1 MTTPGQFKEYIWLVN
16 TIYKARKISLKGINE
31 QWLQTEMS
39 EGVEINRTTFYRH
52 RCAIEDIFGVYID
65 CDRKA
70 GNKYF
75 IGNREVLHEDS
86 VQNWMLTTLS
96 VSNLLSESMSL
107 NDRIL
112 LESVPSGGGMLETV
126 IKAMKESR
134 KLSFS
139 YQKYG
144 KQQPD
149 ADREVSPYCVKL
161 FRQRWYVLGPI
172 ANGEMRLFSLDRMGD
187 VTLQKEKFKMDKNF
201 DAIAYF
207 SESYGVMVDHRIDT
221 ERIVLRAYGLEPY
234 YLRDLPLHHS
244 QREIRTTD
252 EYCDFEL
259 RLKPTSDFK
268 GKLLQRAE
276 WIEVLEPQSLID
288 DIIALHQRSINR
300 YKNYTNSGSK
310 T

>member
-16 TIYKARKISLKGINE
+16 TIYKARKISLKDINE

-300 YKNYTNSGSK
+300 YKK
-310 T
+310 

>member
-1 MTTPGQFKEYIWLVN
+1 MTTPGQFKEYIWLVK
-16 TIYKARKISLKGINE
+16 TIYKARKISLKDINE

-112 LESVPSGGGMLETV
+112 LEPVPSGGWMLETV

-161 FRQRWYVLGPI
+161 FMQRWYVLGPI

-207 SESYGVMVDHRIDT
+207 SESYGVMVDHRVNT

-300 YKNYTNSGSK
+300 YKK
-310 T
+310 

>member
-16 TIYKARKISLKGINE
+16 TIYKARKISLKDINE

-276 WIEVLEPQSLID
+276 WVEVLEPQSLID
-288 DIIALHQRSINR
+288 DIIVLHQRSINR

>member
-16 TIYKARKISLKGINE
+16 TIYKARKISLKDINE

-207 SESYGVMVDHRIDT
+207 SESYGVMVDHRVST

>member
-16 TIYKARKISLKGINE
+16 TIYKARKISLKDINE

-288 DIIALHQRSINR
+288 DIIVLHQRSINR